1 MEASIHLRRLYSDIC
16 RGYSV
21 AELGNQ
27 VRYVKHF
34 SVFDYT
40 EVDEVRERAFE
51 DVVRRGMRTEEQVKK
66 WLADQGLWGVK
77 EDRELAIQEDYLESL
92 RKTRS
97 KAHLISQVKQMD
109 VQINEAELKVAELA
123 NKHAR
128 LMDKTAEQAAD
139 QKVQYEYMRL
149 GFFTDAGLTTPLLT
163 REAIDELSDGET
175 ESLLFAYID
184 VINRFSSDTLRKIAV
199 APFFAN
205 YFYLC
210 GDDPTRFFGKP
221 VSHLTLNQ
229 VNLLSWG
236 SNFKS
241 LMTQNEIPKE
251 MQGNPDKI
259 EEFIARSRNMKSL
272 VNKAGEGDRVALIGA
287 TKEDFKALGVEDS
300 TNLVRD
306 DAKRGVKSGL
316 EAAKTREVTYTV
328 PAGR

>member
-1 MEASIHLRRLYSDIC
+1 
-16 RGYSV
+16 
-21 AELGNQ
+21 
-27 VRYVKHF
+27 VKHF

-66 WLADQGLWGVK
+66 WLADQGLWGNK

-109 VQINEAELKVAELA
+109 VQINEAELKVRELA
-123 NKHAR
+123 NKRAR
-128 LMDKTAEQAAD
+128 LMGKTAEQAAD

-163 REAIDELSDGET
+163 REAIDQLSDGET

-184 VINRFSSDTLRKIAV
+184 SINLFSNDTLRKIAV
-199 APFFAN
+199 APFFTN

-221 VSHLTLNQ
+221 VSTLTLNQ

-241 LMTQNEIPKE
+241 IMTQNEIPKE